1 MRARVLDLALALT
14 SVLALA
20 GAGAQQPGGAQGGGY
35 VYDLYQGATVIGQVG
50 AAFGAGETGHVSEG
64 WTVIGTVIDISDR
77 LATNPDG
84 SAVAYLVEGTFQGV
98 QFSIEAEFD
107 ATGVGLRL
115 EQFGVQQDLRLG
127 SAEALYVIDNNL
139 IDGIQVAVWH
149 ALGSGA
155 DEVVLAAIVP
165 QTASLGEFRLQRH
178 ERLEAIAWQGATLQ
192 ATRLDAAL
200 SVAGQVVGMTI
211 WADERGDILVLEQ
224 PLGAIR
230 FVRRAQEGAAG
241 AAVADPAASSSGT
254 EARVAPDPLTSA
266 AALLAQTATCAYERE
281 VTVGSTGETL
291 AGVLT
296 LPAAPRGADLERGVP
311 ALLLL
316 PGSGG
321 VDIDGNAQ
329 PVIANAGYRQLAYSL
344 GCHGYAVL
352 RVAKL
357 GIPPSTGDG
366 NAVTVSTYAQN
377 TADWLAR
384 LAAEPGIDG
393 DRLGL
398 MGHSE
403 GGLVALF
410 AIANRLAD
418 PQALVLLAAPGRGMA
433 AILEEQL
440 AASLQRAGGSAA
452 EIQAIREETRVAV
465 AALQRVDGHVLE
477 LSAELA
483 DNRVAALFAHAAG
496 LMRSELELQPDG
508 LMRVVRAL
516 GRPDPR
522 RVLIVQG
529 AKDVQIILEDA
540 ELLAAAAPEATLLVL
555 PDMTH
560 NLYDFAGPADIGL
573 MPGPDTAISDT
584 LVRSLVTFLD
594 GHLRVPDR

>member
-1 MRARVLDLALALT
+1 MLNLALVLISA
-14 SVLALA
+14 LALA

-35 VYDLYQGATVIGQVG
+35 VYDLYQGPTVIGQVG
-50 AAFGAGETGHVSEG
+50 AAFDTGETGHVSEG
-64 WTVIGTVIDISDR
+64 WTVIGTVIDIRDR
-77 LATNPDG
+77 LVTNPDG

-107 ATGVGLRL
+107 AAGVDLRL
-115 EQFGVQQDLRLG
+115 EQLGVQQDLRLA

-165 QTASLGEFRLQRH
+165 QTASLGALRLQRH
-178 ERLEAIAWQGATLQ
+178 EPLETIAWQGATLQ
-192 ATRLDAAL
+192 ATRLEAAL

-211 WADERGDILVLEQ
+211 WVDERGDILMLEQ

-230 FVRRAQEGAAG
+230 FVRRAQEGAPG
-241 AAVADPAASSSGT
+241 AATVDPT
-254 EARVAPDPLTSA
+254 EASGSEPRVALDPLTSA
-266 AALLAQTATCAYERE
+266 AALLAETAACVDERE
-281 VTVGSTGETL
+281 VTVDSTGETL

-296 LPAAPRGADLERGVP
+296 LPVAPRGADAERGAP

-316 PGSGG
+316 PGSGS
-321 VDIDGNAQ
+321 VDVDGNAQ

-366 NAVTVSTYAQN
+366 NAVTVRTYAQN
-377 TADWLAR
+377 TADWLAL

-440 AASLQRAGGSAA
+440 AASLRRAGGSAA
-452 EIQAIREETRVAV
+452 EIEAIREETRVAV
-465 AALQRVDGHVLE
+465 EALRQVEGQVLE
-477 LSAELA
+477 LSGELA

-508 LMRVVRAL
+508 LMRVIRAL
-516 GRPDPR
+516 GRPELR

-529 AKDVQIILEDA
+529 AKDVQITLEDA
-540 ELLAAAAPEATLLVL
+540 ELLAAVAPEATLLVL

-594 GHLRVPDR
+594 GHLRVPGR